1 MPGVLVSS
9 RVCFPAGAGPN
20 GLDPVKGKNSDPPRL
35 HAGPPGQS
43 GHDGPNEAGC
53 TVAPDNLR
61 RDAVR
66 ERITPGLRHACGVG
80 NKKQDISSES
90 SNGYTYARVKLNVVT
105 TLVRVSR
112 VFITGLRSENEP
124 PAARPPHRRRGSGQ
138 VLRWPGP
145 ARRSRPMTRS
155 ALRSRHWRH
164 RRPPP
169 SPPPR

>member
-1 MPGVLVSS
+1 MTSLNSS
-9 RVCFPAGAGPN
+9 PSFTTMQCWSSGPFRWK
-20 GLDPVKGKNSDPPRL
+20 LPFSSPTTRR
-35 HAGPPGQS
+35 APGQI
-43 GHDGPNEAGC
+43 GHAGPNEAGC

-61 RDAVR
+61 RDAAR

-164 RRPPP
+164 RRPQP